1 MIITAILIYLFVVLM
16 FYVFQRKL
24 LFRPPAD
31 GSDYHIY
38 FGRGLHGKVLN
49 QHWSKDAIIY
59 YGGNNEQIL
68 DNFRDVFPD
77 HTVYLVPYRG
87 YSGNAGKPTE
97 AGLFED
103 AEYIFDQV
111 VYRHKNVSVIGRSL
125 GSGVA
130 THIAAVKPVHRLI
143 LITPFDSIERVAFD
157 HYPFVPM
164 SLIVRDK
171 FRSYEKAPAIAA
183 PTMIVVACW
192 DRTIEYKRVKSLMKS
207 FNRGVIRSM
216 LFYDCNH
223 TDILEHIEYD
233 DLRKFL

>member
-24 LFRPPAD
+24 LFRPPAV
-31 GSDYHIY
+31 GCTHLY
-38 FGRGLHGKVLN
+38 FGRGLHGRVISQDLDN
-49 QHWSKDAIIY
+49 DAIIY

-68 DNFRDVFPD
+68 DNFRGVFPD

-111 VYRHKNVSVIGRSL
+111 SCHHPNVSVIGRSL

-130 THIAAVKPVHRLI
+130 THIASVKPVHRLI
-143 LITPFDSIERVAFD
+143 LITPYDSIERVAFD

-171 FRSYEKAPAIAA
+171 FRSYEKAPAIVA
-183 PTMIVVACW
+183 PTLIVVASW
-192 DRTIEYKRVKSLMKS
+192 DQTIKYRRVKGLMKS
-207 FNRGVIRSM
+207 FKQGVIQSI
-216 LFYDCNH
+216 LFCDCNH